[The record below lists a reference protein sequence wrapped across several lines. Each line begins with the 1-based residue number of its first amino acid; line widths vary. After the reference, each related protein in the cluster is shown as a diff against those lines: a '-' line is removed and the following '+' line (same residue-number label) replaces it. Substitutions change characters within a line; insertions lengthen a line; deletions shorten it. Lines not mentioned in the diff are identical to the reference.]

1 MIIVFSDEK
10 IADGKILE
18 NGFISLVNVCNWF
31 FSFGL
36 FIRAIKI
43 FDDMILIRIIMLYF
57 LEENSK
63 ETGPKIKIGLGK

>member
-31 FSFGL
+31 FL
-36 FIRAIKI
+36 L
-43 FDDMILIRIIMLYF
+43 DYL
-57 LEENSK
+57 
-63 ETGPKIKIGLGK
+63 